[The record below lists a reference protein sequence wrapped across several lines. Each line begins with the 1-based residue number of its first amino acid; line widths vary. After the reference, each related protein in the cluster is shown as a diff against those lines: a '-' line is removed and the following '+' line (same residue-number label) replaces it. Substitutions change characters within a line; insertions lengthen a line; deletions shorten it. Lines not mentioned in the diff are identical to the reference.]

1 MDISVR
7 TPVRLRFSQAEQHR
21 LIQSLKRFLDA
32 HRGSGG
38 SADRQALSVRSILT
52 LNDLAHHVIAADR
65 ERSRPLFVSTVSAM
79 KRVVGNVV

>member
-32 HRGSGG
+32 HRGSD
-38 SADRQALSVRSILT
+38 SSTDRQAQSVRSILT
-52 LNDLAHHVIAADR
+52 LNDLAHHIIAADR

-79 KRVVGNVV
+79 KRVAGNVV